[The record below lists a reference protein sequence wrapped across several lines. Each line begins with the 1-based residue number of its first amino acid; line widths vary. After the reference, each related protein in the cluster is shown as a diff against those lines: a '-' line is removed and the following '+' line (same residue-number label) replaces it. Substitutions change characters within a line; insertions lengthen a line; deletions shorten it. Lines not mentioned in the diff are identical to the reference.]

1 VVGLKEASEM
11 RRTVMARR
19 TVVRGLLGLGV
30 AFGCALGGAAG
41 ASAQELVIGVIAPLT
56 GSKAEQGMQF
66 KEGAELAVADLNRA
80 GGVLGR
86 QLRVELLDDEG
97 QPKNAAAAA
106 QKLAAN
112 RNVIGVIGPSSTA
125 SCRAALPILERAR
138 LVTISPSASTASLV
152 TDHKYM
158 YLMSPAIPF
167 YGPLVPRFAQV
178 ELGAKRLAIVKV
190 KDDWGLGVSKATA
203 DYARANGMT
212 VVAEVEYAQGDRD
225 FKSQMTAVKAQNPDV
240 IILNTHYTEGAII
253 TKQARELGLAVPI
266 LAQGTNVYPQY
277 AEIAGSTAEGA
288 LGWVDF
294 LATLDDPGVKRAV
307 AKFQAAYGKPA
318 LNYHITSY
326 DGVMV
331 IADAIKKVGN
341 AEDREVIARTVGQLK
356 DFAGLVGKIS
366 YDAERLPVRD
376 LFWTTVKGGKWVLY
390 QPTKFKM

>member
-1 VVGLKEASEM
+1 M
-11 RRTVMARR
+11 TR
-19 TVVRGLLGLGV
+19 RGLLRGTT
-30 AFGCALGGAAG
+30 ALAAALALAGWAGGEAA
-41 ASAQELVIGVIAPLT
+41 AQELVLGVIAPLT

-66 KEGAELAVADLNRA
+66 KEGAELAVADLNKA
-80 GGVLGR
+80 GGILGR
-86 QLRVELLDDEG
+86 QVRLEFLDDEG

-106 QKLAAN
+106 QKLAAM
-112 RNVIGVIGPSSTA
+112 RGVIGVIGPSSTA

-167 YGPLVPRFAQV
+167 YGPLVPKFAQV

-225 FKSQMTAVKAQNPDV
+225 FKPHVTAIKAQNPDV
-240 IILNTHYTEGAII
+240 VILNTHYTEGAII
-253 TKQARELGLAVPI
+253 TKQARELGLTAPI
-266 LAQGTNVYPQY
+266 VVQGTNVYPQY
-277 AEIAGSTAEGA
+277 AEIAGGA
-288 LGWVDF
+288 ADGAIGWVDF
-294 LATLDDPGVKRAV
+294 LASLDDPGVKRAL
-307 AKFQAAYGKPA
+307 AKFQAAYGRPP

-341 AEDREVIARTVGQLK
+341 AEDRETIARTVGQLR
-356 DFAGLVGKIS
+356 DFPGLVGKVS
-366 YDAERLPVRD
+366 YDEQRLPVRE
-376 LFWTTVKGGKWVLY
+376 LFWTTVKDGKWVLY
-390 QPTKFKM
+390 RPTKFKM

>member
-1 VVGLKEASEM
+1 MPGPGMTGRA
-11 RRTVMARR
+11 
-19 TVVRGLLGLGV
+19 VVRAGLGLAV
-30 AFGCALGGAAG
+30 ALGCALGGAAG
-41 ASAQELVIGVIAPLT
+41 AAAQELVIGVIAPLT

-66 KEGAELAVADLNRA
+66 KEGAELAAADLNKA

-86 QLRVELLDDEG
+86 QVRLELLDDEG

-125 SCRAALPILERAR
+125 SVRAALPILERAK

-178 ELGAKRLAIVKV
+178 ELGAKRIAIVKV
-190 KDDWGLGVSKATA
+190 KDDWGLGVSKATG

-225 FKSQMTAVKAQNPDV
+225 FKSHMTAVKAQNPDV
-240 IILNTHYTEGAII
+240 IILNTHYTEGAIL
-253 TKQARELGLAVPI
+253 TKQARELGLTVPI
-266 LAQGTNVYPQY
+266 VAQGTNVYPQY
-277 AEIAGSTAEGA
+277 AEIAGATAEGA

-307 AKFQAAYGKPA
+307 AKFQAAYGKPP
-318 LNYHITSY
+318 LNYHVTSY

-331 IADAIKKVGN
+331 IADAIRKVGN
-341 AEDREVIARTVGQLK
+341 AEDRDAIARTVSQLK
-356 DFAGLVGKIS
+356 DFPGLVGKIS
-366 YDAERLPVRD
+366 YDAERLPVRE

>member
-1 VVGLKEASEM
+1 
-11 RRTVMARR
+11 
-19 TVVRGLLGLGV
+19 
-30 AFGCALGGAAG
+30 
-41 ASAQELVIGVIAPLT
+41 
-56 GSKAEQGMQF
+56 
-66 KEGAELAVADLNRA
+66 
-80 GGVLGR
+80 
-86 QLRVELLDDEG
+86 
-97 QPKNAAAAA
+97 
-106 QKLAAN
+106 
-112 RNVIGVIGPSSTA
+112 
-125 SCRAALPILERAR
+125 
-138 LVTISPSASTASLV
+138 
-152 TDHKYM
+152 
-158 YLMSPAIPF
+158 
-167 YGPLVPRFAQV
+167 
-178 ELGAKRLAIVKV
+178 
-190 KDDWGLGVSKATA
+190 
-203 DYARANGMT
+203 
-212 VVAEVEYAQGDRD
+212 
-225 FKSQMTAVKAQNPDV
+225 MTAVKAQNPDV

>member
-1 VVGLKEASEM
+1 MGVALG
-11 RRTVMARR
+11 
-19 TVVRGLLGLGV
+19 LGLGV
-30 AFGCALGGAAG
+30 AGIAA
-41 ASAQELVIGVIAPLT
+41 AQELVIGVIAPLT

-66 KEGAELAVADLNRA
+66 KEGAELAVADLNKA

-86 QLRVELLDDEG
+86 QVKLEFLDDEG

-125 SCRAALPILERAR
+125 SARAALPILERAR

-152 TDHKYM
+152 TEHKYM

-167 YGPLVPRFAQV
+167 YGPLVPKFAQV
-178 ELGAKRLAIVKV
+178 ELGAKKIAIVKV

-203 DYARANGMT
+203 DWAKANGMT

-240 IILNTHYTEGAII
+240 IILNTHYTEGAIL
-253 TKQARELGLAVPI
+253 TKQARELGLTAPI

-277 AEIAGSTAEGA
+277 AEIAGATAEGA

-294 LATLDDPGVKRAV
+294 LATLDEPGVKKAV
-307 AKFQAAYGKPA
+307 AKFQAAYGKPP

-341 AEDREVIARTVGQLK
+341 AEDRDAIAKTVSQLK
-356 DFAGLVGKIS
+356 DFPGLVGKIS
-366 YDAERLPVRD
+366 YDAERLPVRE
-376 LFWTTVKGGKWVLY
+376 LFWTKVKDGKWVLY

>member
-1 VVGLKEASEM
+1 MPIMLGGGALTRRSVARGALAAGAALGLVVGL
-11 RRTVMARR
+11 V
-19 TVVRGLLGLGV
+19 
-30 AFGCALGGAAG
+30 GGAA
-41 ASAQELVIGVIAPLT
+41 AQELVIGVIAPLT

-66 KEGAELAVADLNRA
+66 KEGAELAVADLNKA
-80 GGVLGR
+80 GGLLGR
-86 QLRVELLDDEG
+86 QVRLELLDDEG

-112 RNVIGVIGPSSTA
+112 RNAIGVIGPSSTA

-158 YLMSPAIPF
+158 YLMSPPIPF

-178 ELGAKRLAIVKV
+178 ELGAKRIAIVKV

-203 DYARANGMT
+203 DYARANGMS

-225 FKSQMTAVKAQNPDV
+225 FKSQVTAVKAQNPDV
-240 IILNTHYTEGAII
+240 VILNTHYTEGAII
-253 TKQARELGLAVPI
+253 TKQARELGVTVPI

-277 AEIAGSTAEGA
+277 VEIAGATAEGA

-307 AKFQAAYGKPA
+307 AKFEAAYGRPP
-318 LNYHITSY
+318 LNYHINSY
-326 DGVMV
+326 DAVMV
-331 IADAIKKVGN
+331 LADAIRKVGN
-341 AEDREVIARTVGQLK
+341 AEDRDAIARAVSQLK
-356 DFAGLVGKIS
+356 DFPGLVGKVS
-366 YDAERLPVRD
+366 YDAERLPVRE
-376 LFWTTVKGGKWVLY
+376 LFWTSVKGGKWVRY